1 MDYTIDAKGRRLGR
15 LATEAAK
22 ILQGKHKP
30 DFQQNRVTTDRV
42 VITNPSKIEI
52 GGTKEQTKIYYRH
65 TGYMGHLKQRTYA
78 EAFAKSPEKVIREAI
93 RRMLPKN
100 FINAKRMNQ
109 LVFTETND

>member
-1 MDYTIDAKGRRLGR
+1 MDYIIDAKGRRLGR
-15 LATEAAK
+15 LATEAAR

-42 VITNPSKIEI
+42 IITNPSEIEI
-52 GGTKEQTKIYYRH
+52 GGNKETDKIYYRH

-78 EAFAKSPEKVIREAI
+78 EQFKKSPEKVIREAI

-100 FINAKRMNQ
+100 FINARRMNQ
-109 LVFTETND
+109 LSFTDND